1 MWQDRNLDKHAANGR
16 WDKPESQYEC
26 VESVYANVS
35 DVLCLNELS
44 GQTLY
49 CHKQGSNITQNYA
62 TWNS

>member
-49 CHKQGSNITQNYA
+49 CHK
-62 TWNS
+62 